1 MGEVTFSGLRLL
13 TAPGRVMIP
22 RATSEQLVTAAHRH
36 LGDGGA
42 RVVDVGTGSG
52 AIAIAIAEA
61 CPRAEV
67 WATDTSERAV
77 ELARANVRLHRLGG
91 RVHVRAGNLLEP
103 VPGRF
108 DVIAANLPYVP
119 ASQAADRPEL
129 QAEPFDAVFA
139 PGDGLDPYRRLVD
152 GAASRLVDDGVLLL
166 QLDRR
171 VLAAARDELPA
182 LRAALT
188 APRAEAFEA
197 VAGLAA

>member
-22 RATSEQLVTAAHRH
+22 RPTSEQLVAAAHRH
-36 LGDGGA
+36 LGDVGA

-67 WATDTSERAV
+67 WATDTSEPAV
-77 ELARANVRLHRLGG
+77 VLARANVRRHRLGD
-91 RVHVRAGNLLEP
+91 RVHVRAGDLLEP

-108 DVIAANLPYVP
+108 DAIVANLPYVS

-129 QAEPFDAVFA
+129 QAEPFDAAFV

-152 GAASRLVDDGVLLL
+152 GAASRLADDGVLLF

-171 VLAAARDELPA
+171 VVAAARDELPA

-188 APRAEAFEA
+188 APRPETFEA

>member
-1 MGEVTFSGLRLL
+1 VGEVTFSGLRLL
-13 TAPGRVMIP
+13 TAPGRVMVP
-22 RATSEQLVTAAHRH
+22 RPTSEQLVAAARRH
-36 LGDGGA
+36 VGDSSC

-52 AIAIAIAEA
+52 AIAVAVAEA

-67 WATDTSERAV
+67 WAVDTSKRAV
-77 ELARANVRLHRLGG
+77 ALAEANVRRHRLSG
-91 RVHVRAGNLLEP
+91 RVHVRVGDLLEP

-108 DVIAANLPYVP
+108 DVIAANLPYLP
-119 ASQAADRPEL
+119 ASLAAERPEL

-139 PGDGLDPYRRLVD
+139 PGDGLEPYRRLVD
-152 GAASRLVDDGVLLL
+152 GAAGRLADDGVLLF

-188 APRAEAFEA
+188 ASRAEVFEA
-197 VAGLAA
+197 VAGVAA